1 MDPASVQTDAERA
14 MALMDENELS
24 WWQATALVLLNLDE
38 PTKVPSITE
47 HPILKSKDRSVFNKA
62 T

>member
-1 MDPASVQTDAERA
+1 